1 MRVTIESREAV
12 HEQTEGGPG
21 AYLYTFVRASV
32 SDAAGTR
39 SGPFYV
45 PLPADATAAEVEAW
59 IAAQFA

>member
-1 MRVTIESREAV
+1 MQVTIESREAV
-12 HEQTEGGPG
+12 YEQTDDGPG

-32 SDAAGTR
+32 ADAAGTR

-45 PLPADATAAEVEAW
+45 PLPVDATNADVEAW